1 MNQKEKL
8 FNYWIN
14 KEPLFRKAIRNN
26 EIPLWQ
32 LSILIPN
39 NEKKMCGIPLTRKGL
54 KKKKNFNV
62 KRFVAKVNVNA
73 ILIKE
78 IRKEIK
84 VWSPKCENT
93 FMSLLLRR

>member
-14 KEPLFRKAIRNN
+14 KQPLFRKIIQNN

-54 KKKKNFNV
+54 KKKKKKSFNV
-62 KRFVAKVNVNA
+62 KRFVAKVNVNS
-73 ILIKE
+73 ILT
-78 IRKEIK
+78 KEIK
-84 VWSPKCENT
+84 VW
-93 FMSLLLRR
+93 R

>member
-1 MNQKEKL
+1 MNKKEKL

-54 KKKKNFNV
+54 KKKKDFNI
-62 KRFVAKVNVNA
+62 KRFVAKVNLNN
-73 ILIKE
+73 ILTKE
-78 IRKEIK
+78 IIK
-84 VWSPKCENT
+84 VW
-93 FMSLLLRR
+93 R